1 MDLLL
6 FKDLYLDHI
15 SVEKNASTNTLEAY
29 ARDLDKCVVF
39 LSDEESLS
47 SPRDVRLIHLARFFQ
62 SLSKA
67 GLAAS
72 SQARAQSAVRQLFKW
87 GAKRGHIDA
96 DPSRAYSHR
105 RYHGVYQP
113 CSAEQVLDLI
123 AAAST
128 AHTGTNRYLAP
139 AAMEL
144 LYASGLR
151 ASELC
156 RLRLEELHLELG
168 VVRPRGKVAR
178 NGWFPLVN
186 MRKKLSPIISNMR
199 ALNY

>member
-29 ARDLDKCVVF
+29 ARDLDKCIVF
-39 LSDEESLS
+39 LSDDESLS

-96 DPSRAYSHR
+96 DPSRGLQPPKVPR
-105 RYHGVYQP
+105 RLPTVL
-113 CSAEQVLDLI
+113 SREQVLTSSRLHRPHILEQIDILLLQRW
-123 AAAST
+123 SCSMHPDC
-128 AHTGTNRYLAP
+128 AHLSSVD
-139 AAMEL
+139 
-144 LYASGLR
+144 YAS
-151 ASELC
+151 
-156 RLRLEELHLELG
+156 
-168 VVRPRGKVAR
+168 R
-178 NGWFPLVN
+178 N
-186 MRKKLSPIISNMR
+186 SI
-199 ALNY
+199 